1 MDLKC
6 IKNNIYVINPSIIH
20 QYASDI
26 RGIIHIGGHVGQE
39 YGCYKQ
45 NHINN
50 LMFFE
55 PLRNNYIRLIHN
67 VGSECIVHNLALGN
81 KNCEIDMYVEDKNDG
96 MSCSIL
102 EPKHHLIEYPYITFD
117 KKEKVFMKKLD
128 HVLFDR
134 HDYNFINIDVQGYE
148 LEVFK
153 GAVNTLRNIDYI
165 VTEISVKELYKDCV
179 LENDL
184 NDFLYDNG
192 FVMQE
197 RVLATETWGEAIYIR
212 KWLEQLDLH

>member
-6 IKNNIYVINPSIIH
+6 IKNNIYVINPSIVH
-20 QYASDI
+20 QYGSDI
-26 RGIIHIGGHVGQE
+26 RGIIHIGGHIGQE

-67 VGSECIVHNLALGN
+67 IGSECIVHNLALGN

-102 EPKHHLIEYPYITFD
+102 EPRHHLIEYPHITFD

-128 HVLFDR
+128 HILFNR
-134 HDYNFINIDVQGYE
+134 QNYNFINIDVQGYE

-153 GAVNTLRNIDYI
+153 GAINTLRNIDYI

-192 FVMQE
+192 FIMQE
-197 RVLATETWGEAIYIR
+197 RILATETWGEALYIKNGGSR
-212 KWLEQLDLH
+212 